1 MPAVSIGEIV
11 DFVGGQ
17 FTGPGDRIDRS
28 RRVAPLAAGRE
39 DQLSFLSNRKYA
51 AQLAATKAGA
61 ILVPENLEGE
71 DERWIRVDDPYF
83 AFARIMTRWFSAGR
97 CQKGCRRKPSS
108 LHQRQARGR
117 MWPSGHFATIGDNVV
132 IGNNVTIFQ
141 SVSIEAG
148 SVIGDDCIIYPNVVI
163 YDGTRI
169 GRRCIIHAGVV
180 IGSDGY
186 GFAMHEGKHHKIPQ
200 IGIVRIE
207 DDVEIGAGTTIDRA
221 ALGETVIGEGTKID
235 NLVQIGH
242 NVKIGKH
249 CLLVSQVGIAGSTE
263 LGDHVFVAG
272 QSGFSGH
279 LKIGHRVQVA
289 AKSAVLEDVPDDTK
303 VMGSPAVPFNEFARR
318 HAAVKKLA
326 RKKQAVIRA
335 SLSEAGGP
343 PRCNAHP
350 RRHRRRYRIA
360 PLAPSAAKPPA
371 ARLSPQAS
379 ATPLHRLQWI
389 PLFRRHEPLRRRPRP
404 QISEKMFRPSTPPP
418 SQTAAPRFV
427 RRRNGSSS
435 NFSTSTRSAG
445 QYGPTTSE

>member
-1 MPAVSIGEIV
+1 MPAVTIGEIV

-17 FTGPGDRIDRS
+17 YAGNRDRKLS
-28 RRVAPLAAGRE
+28 AVAALVGASGE
-39 DQLSFLSNRKYA
+39 QLSFLSNRKYA
-51 AQLAATKAGA
+51 AQLAQTKAGA
-61 ILVPENLEGE
+61 ILVPQNLEGE
-71 DERWIRVDDPYF
+71 DDRWIRVDDPYF
-83 AFARIMTRWFSAGR
+83 AVARIMTRWFSARPMPTGISP
-97 CQKGCRRKPSS
+97 QASIASS
-108 LHQRQARGR
+108 AKLGANLAVG
-117 MWPSGHFATIGDNVV
+117 PFTTIGENVV

-141 SVSIEAG
+141 GTSIEAG
-148 SVIGDDCIIYPNVVI
+148 SNIGDDCIVYPNVVI

-186 GFAMHEGKHHKIPQ
+186 GFAMHDGKHHKIPQ

-303 VMGSPAVPFNEFARR
+303 VMGSPAMPFKEFARR
-318 HAAVKKLA
+318 QAAVKRLA
-326 RKKQAVIRA
+326 KKK
-335 SLSEAGGP
+335 SL
-343 PRCNAHP
+343 
-350 RRHRRRYRIA
+350 
-360 PLAPSAAKPPA
+360 
-371 ARLSPQAS
+371 
-379 ATPLHRLQWI
+379 
-389 PLFRRHEPLRRRPRP
+389 
-404 QISEKMFRPSTPPP
+404 
-418 SQTAAPRFV
+418 
-427 RRRNGSSS
+427 
-435 NFSTSTRSAG
+435 
-445 QYGPTTSE
+445 